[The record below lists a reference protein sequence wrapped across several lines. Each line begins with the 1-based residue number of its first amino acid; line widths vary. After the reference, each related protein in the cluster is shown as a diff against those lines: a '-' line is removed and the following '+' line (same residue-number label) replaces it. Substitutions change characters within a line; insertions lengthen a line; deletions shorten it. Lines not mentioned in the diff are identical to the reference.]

1 MTLETPIHRTPRP
14 RWSED
19 ATTTSAEAL
28 SPPGPPLRSVEPRD
42 AMRGSRPT
50 VIRSNAGDIAWP
62 VLKDYSGEALRGN
75 EYVLVI
81 DSGED
86 PSFIASFHVSIA
98 TEVVPLLIGHG
109 SVAFKWHA
117 PSAHV
122 PPIRTELGKR
132 LWAIRQQ
139 IIASGLPALDWDDI
153 EREVKTRRGEPE

>member
-1 MTLETPIHRTPRP
+1 MTLATRTHRAHRP
-14 RWSED
+14 RWSD
-19 ATTTSAEAL
+19 DTTTTSAEAL
-28 SPPGPPLRSVEPRD
+28 FPSGPPLRSVEPRD

-50 VIRSNAGDIAWP
+50 VIRSNAVDIAWS
-62 VLKDYSGEALRGN
+62 VLKDYSGEVLRGN

-86 PSFIASFHVSIA
+86 PSFIASFHVTIA
-98 TEVVPLLIGHG
+98 TEVVPLLVGPG
-109 SVAFKWHA
+109 SVALKWRE

-139 IIASGLPALDWDDI
+139 IIASGLPMLDWDGI
-153 EREVKTRRGEPE
+153 ESEVKTRRGEPE